1 MDTQSILDKI
11 SNYKSIIESEN
22 DPELIA
28 KFKKK
33 IDVLEAQIAEAEKKI
48 EKEEKKIEAE
58 EKKEL
63 SEVETK
69 IQNLKDASATE
80 DNPVLKAKF
89 EKKIKEL
96 EDSLK
101 DVKEEIKE
109 EKKEVAEQK
118 KEIKE
123 AIKKV
128 KSSDKV
134 VRKTAIKKVKE
145 VATEVKKTVTKKK
158 KRKTKL
164 KTIMSQLDALI
175 NKNKKL
181 KSKYTTAYKKSGKT
195 TDVERDS
202 KRKAKPFGYRFV
214 GKHDYRVPT
223 QMQIKRGLK
232 RGTIDYEAR
241 PNRSD
246 YFPDRKV
253 KLADGGEIYK
263 MADSMTDAEFQ
274 NNFKKLNKEQKRV
287 YDFLVNT
294 GDTPKLALATVLLSK
309 KEAWSEDTI
318 KAYTMA
324 DGGYMAKGGEM
335 DKVGKVK
342 VGDTLTATTGVK
354 VKVIEYDPMFGGR
367 VKVERMDEY
376 ATGKPSQWMPLKNF
390 KMEKGGMMADGGM
403 TSEKYVIEKQK
414 DGTYLIFNTERN
426 MYVDHVFE
434 TKGSAEGFKKEKDV
448 LRKVFG
454 KETKE
459 YQGMADGG
467 MMARGGRV
475 KKVKVGYTK
484 EDKARKAK
492 PSGWRWKEEAYK
504 KRIIEKKQL
513 YMNVSAKNRAKYP
526 DLVYYED
533 RLNKSDKNPSTK
545 YQSV

>member
-1 MDTQSILDKI
+1 MDTQEILNKI
-11 SNYKSIIESEN
+11 AKLKNAIESE
-22 DPELIA
+22 DDA
-28 KFKKK
+28 DTAQVFKKK
-33 IDVLEAQIAEAEKKI
+33 LALLESQLADAEKQV

-63 SEVETK
+63 SEAEKK
-69 IQNLKDASATE
+69 IAKLKDALANE
-80 DNPVLKAKF
+80 DDPEIKAKF
-89 EKKIKEL
+89 EKKIKQL
-96 EDSLK
+96 EGTYEE
-101 DVKEEIKE
+101 VKEEIKE

-246 YFPDRKV
+246 VYPDRKV
-253 KLADGGEIYK
+253 KLADGG
-263 MADSMTDAEFQ
+263 M
-274 NNFKKLNKEQKRV
+274 
-287 YDFLVNT
+287 
-294 GDTPKLALATVLLSK
+294 
-309 KEAWSEDTI
+309 
-318 KAYTMA
+318 MA
-324 DGGYMAKGGEM
+324 DGGYMK
-335 DKVGKVK
+335 KVDHTNPSG
-342 VGDTLTATTGVK
+342 LTNEQK
-354 VKVIEYDPMFGGR
+354 IK
-367 VKVERMDEY
+367 K
-376 ATGKPSQWMPLKNF
+376 LKEEIKRNPNF
-390 KMEKGGMMADGGM
+390 KDDPELLKHF
-403 TSEKYVIEKQK
+403 ENKIKQLEE
-414 DGTYLIFNTERN
+414 GTYESSLKRQQRN
-426 MYVDHVFE
+426 SPNYE
-434 TKGSAEGFKKEKDV
+434 
-448 LRKVFG
+448 L
-454 KETKE
+454 
-459 YQGMADGG
+459 ADGG

-475 KKVKVGYTK
+475 KKAKVGYTK